1 MQRVPIRFLG
11 LVPALLSAAAV
22 GAIYLPGALR
32 RSAWSDDIPW
42 LEYTEFPICY
52 AIGRPV
58 CAVGYKILFPVTVDG
73 LVLLRVLGVAGI
85 ALLAAVMV
93 SCLVNWGVPA
103 GRATLWVVAAVLLPS
118 FHSYAGWGAAF
129 MMPWTAVLGFLSG
142 LLWLKADSRK
152 SGVWRALAIAV
163 LVLSLLSYPPSAM
176 FCWVYLG
183 LRVLVL
189 RTRPKLVLKQVLS
202 MTWLLL
208 VAGMGFVLIASA
220 LRLVK
225 GIPVSYRFRT
235 LSSAPEVFEKLV
247 WFVSHPVVVA
257 ARPFLIDSPSNTS
270 ALLTGGPI
278 LVLVVIGLASRSSGR
293 PVERLASLCLYATI
307 LSLTMFTHLV
317 GVENQLE
324 YRFMAG
330 ISIIMFAYISAAG
343 VEIVR
348 VASLSCLNLSQ
359 RTTGRLVTV
368 SSLLVLILLVPF
380 AALRATQNIDRV
392 FIKPYNDK
400 EKYVQEALL
409 GFDLDLHNRIVAIS
423 DPSFYPSRQHLGV
436 YSTVNDLSHP
446 WVPAPMIRLVLREI
460 YEVHDTIKVD
470 VVAREDTNL
479 DSTDYVV
486 DFRPFAQALKD

>member
-1 MQRVPIRFLG
+1 
-11 LVPALLSAAAV
+11 
-22 GAIYLPGALR
+22 
-32 RSAWSDDIPW
+32 
-42 LEYTEFPICY
+42 
-52 AIGRPV
+52 
-58 CAVGYKILFPVTVDG
+58 
-73 LVLLRVLGVAGI
+73 
-85 ALLAAVMV
+85 
-93 SCLVNWGVPA
+93 
-103 GRATLWVVAAVLLPS
+103 
-118 FHSYAGWGAAF
+118 
-129 MMPWTAVLGFLSG
+129 
-142 LLWLKADSRK
+142 
-152 SGVWRALAIAV
+152 
-163 LVLSLLSYPPSAM
+163 
-176 FCWVYLG
+176 
-183 LRVLVL
+183 
-189 RTRPKLVLKQVLS
+189 
-202 MTWLLL
+202 
-208 VAGMGFVLIASA
+208 
-220 LRLVK
+220 
-225 GIPVSYRFRT
+225 
-235 LSSAPEVFEKLV
+235 
-247 WFVSHPVVVA
+247 
-257 ARPFLIDSPSNTS
+257 
-270 ALLTGGPI
+270 
-278 LVLVVIGLASRSSGR
+278 
-293 PVERLASLCLYATI
+293 
-307 LSLTMFTHLV
+307 
-317 GVENQLE
+317 
-324 YRFMAG
+324 MAG